1 MAHRKAFS
9 LQRLWPTERP
19 RLTPGDVW
27 GGLAAMLV
35 AFPAAIAFGVTV
47 YGAIAPSYAAYGA
60 LAGIVGVVVMGLVA
74 SWLGG
79 TERLISAPCAPAA
92 AVLSA
97 FAIQMVQRGDSPDLI
112 VLMLVVIGM
121 LAGLMQAGLGLIGLG
136 GLIKYIPY
144 PVVSGYLTGVGLII
158 IGSQIPRLLGAPD
171 TLRWW
176 EALRDPA
183 IWDWRALA
191 IGLMTALVATGAQ
204 RVTKK
209 VPGIILGILAGL
221 LAYGLFAL
229 FDPSLRVLPGN
240 SLVIGSLA
248 IAGDGFLSLLVTRW
262 SGISHLGFGLIAG
275 MLGVALTLAALL
287 SIDTLKTCVV
297 LDQLTRS
304 RHEPNRELVGQGIAN
319 MVSNA
324 LGGLSGAGQMGAT
337 LVGLN
342 SGSESRM
349 AGVMAGVFALAAALL
364 FSAFFAWIPV
374 STLAGILVVIGFRMI
389 DRGPL
394 QFLRARATVL
404 DFGVVA
410 TVVAV
415 ALTSSLIAASAAGV
429 ALAMVLFVRAQIGS
443 TAVRHKML
451 LRQSPSSWHRPEP
464 ELAILEARGD
474 EAVIFELQGSLFF
487 GNTYQLYTDLEK
499 EISTRSYVIIDLRRV
514 QSIDVTAAH
523 LFNLIRD
530 AIRERGAKLVLSGIQ
545 ENNPRGRNLHEFLG
559 LNGLWHARSTTVRQF
574 PDLDAAIAWVEDRLL
589 GEAEYSVDGEAPMLL
604 QDMEIFARRKVET
617 LQDLEACMDIR
628 TYQAGDI
635 IYAHGQPGD
644 ELYWVRRGS
653 VRLMAQL
660 PLGKRKSVASFGRG
674 DFFGSLAFMDGQP
687 RPNDAVAVTTTE
699 LYVLTR
705 AKFNEVTAMHK
716 QLAADLAYA
725 MARTLALRLRRT
737 ESKLTML
744 QEY

>member
-47 YGAIAPSYAAYGA
+47 YGAVAPSYAAYGA

-183 IWDWRALA
+183 IWDWRALV
-191 IGLMTALVATGAQ
+191 IGLTTALVATGAQ

-389 DRGPL
+389 DRAPL

-545 ENNPRGRNLHEFLG
+545 ENHPRGRNLHEFLG

>member
-171 TLRWW
+171 TLGWW
-176 EALRDPA
+176 EVLRDPA
-183 IWDWRALA
+183 TWDWRALL
-191 IGLMTALVATGAQ
+191 IGMTTALVATGAQ

-229 FDPSLRVLPGN
+229 FDPTLRLLPGN

-389 DRGPL
+389 DRAPL

-545 ENNPRGRNLHEFLG
+545 ENHPRGRNLHEFLG

>member
-389 DRGPL
+389 DRAPL

-429 ALAMVLFVRAQIGS
+429 ALAMVLFVRAQNGS

>member
-47 YGAIAPSYAAYGA
+47 YGAVAPSYAAYGA

-191 IGLMTALVATGAQ
+191 IGLTTALVATGAQ

-319 MVSNA
+319 MGSNA

-389 DRGPL
+389 DRAPL

>member
-171 TLRWW
+171 TLGWW
-176 EALRDPA
+176 EVLRGPA
-183 IWDWRALA
+183 TWDWRALV
-191 IGLMTALVATGAQ
+191 IGMTTALVATGAQ

-262 SGISHLGFGLIAG
+262 SGISHLGVDLIAG

-297 LDQLTRS
+297 LDQLTRC

-389 DRGPL
+389 DRAPL

-545 ENNPRGRNLHEFLG
+545 ENHPRGRNLHEFLG

>member
-191 IGLMTALVATGAQ
+191 IGLTTALVATGAQ

-262 SGISHLGFGLIAG
+262 SGISHLGVDLIAG

-389 DRGPL
+389 DRAPL

-545 ENNPRGRNLHEFLG
+545 ENHPRGRNLHEFLG

>member
-47 YGAIAPSYAAYGA
+47 YGAVAPSYAAYGA

-183 IWDWRALA
+183 IWDWRALV
-191 IGLMTALVATGAQ
+191 IGMTTALVATGAQ

-262 SGISHLGFGLIAG
+262 SGISHLGVDLIAG

-297 LDQLTRS
+297 LDQLTRC

-389 DRGPL
+389 DRAPL

-545 ENNPRGRNLHEFLG
+545 ENHPRGRNLHEFLG

-705 AKFNEVTAMHK
+705 AKFNEVTALHK

>member
-47 YGAIAPSYAAYGA
+47 YGAVAPSYAAYGA

-191 IGLMTALVATGAQ
+191 IGLTTALVATGAQ

-389 DRGPL
+389 DRAPL

>member
-47 YGAIAPSYAAYGA
+47 YGAVAPSYAAYGA

-191 IGLMTALVATGAQ
+191 IGLTTALVATGAQ

-262 SGISHLGFGLIAG
+262 SGISHLGVDLIAG

-389 DRGPL
+389 DRAPL

-545 ENNPRGRNLHEFLG
+545 ENHPRGRNLHEFLG

-705 AKFNEVTAMHK
+705 AKFNEVTALHK

>member
-47 YGAIAPSYAAYGA
+47 YGAVAPSYAAYGA

-191 IGLMTALVATGAQ
+191 IGLTTALVATGAQ

-262 SGISHLGFGLIAG
+262 SGISHLGVDLIAG

-389 DRGPL
+389 DRAPL

-545 ENNPRGRNLHEFLG
+545 ENHPRGRNLHEFLG